1 MIGNRKGNPKPDVVL
16 ASLGIQPNHA
26 LISFDSDENRCFLD
40 VFDENSASYC
50 FVNGGVM
57 SVGVKEELFHLDRI
71 VFGTG
76 CAFLV
81 MFKGSTPRN

>member
-1 MIGNRKGNPKPDVVL
+1 
-16 ASLGIQPNHA
+16 
-26 LISFDSDENRCFLD
+26 
-40 VFDENSASYC
+40 
-50 FVNGGVM
+50 M